1 MTDDVSSLTTYNFKP
16 QLKTLGRRF
25 GKNINLVKEILAH
38 LDGQKAMAELN
49 EKGTLSITVDG
60 TEESL
65 EKDDLLIES
74 AQMEGYISDSDHGVT
89 VVLDTNL
96 TAELLEEGF
105 VREVISKVQTMRKD
119 AGFEVMDHIRLS
131 MKDND
136 KVKET
141 VQRNEA
147 TIQSEVLADEVT
159 YVTVTGFTK
168 TWNINGEEVT
178 LGVEKL

>member
-1 MTDDVSSLTTYNFKP
+1 
-16 QLKTLGRRF
+16 
-25 GKNINLVKEILAH
+25 
-38 LDGQKAMAELN
+38 
-49 EKGTLSITVDG
+49 
-60 TEESL
+60 
-65 EKDDLLIES
+65 
-74 AQMEGYISDSDHGVT
+74 
-89 VVLDTNL
+89 
-96 TAELLEEGF
+96 
-105 VREVISKVQTMRKD
+105 
-119 AGFEVMDHIRLS
+119 MDHIRLS